1 MATTSATS
9 STTSSQIDVSS
20 VVAQLM
26 TAASIPL
33 DKLNSKV
40 SKDQTI
46 ISDLGILKAKISSF
60 KDALTKLESPSS
72 YSTTIATSSNTSVAT
87 ATSNTGAQSGRY
99 NLLVNQT
106 AEAAN
111 ISVKGFTSLTQ
122 NISLPGNGDGFT
134 VTVGANTYYSK
145 NNNIG
150 SKTGVTTPALTAG
163 TVTDLKDWIN
173 KIAINNGEN
182 ISANIVQ
189 TTSTSYALV
198 IAGKSTGVSNSIGFT
213 GLNGYSVITSNGTS
227 VSSSNVT
234 LNSVNEN
241 SGNIVSVNST
251 ARDALLQING
261 LSFQKS
267 SNTITDAVANI
278 SFNLLSPVLPGGVTN
293 SALIS
298 VGDGA
303 DSSSTIIQDLVTS
316 YNGFIAQYKE
326 MVANSQNTTNGKVG
340 SLSNRQGLLPFI
352 GDIKNK
358 MSIGALAADSS
369 SLSLVTMGIDLQTD
383 GTMKFNSSNYN
394 QGIATGLLAKLRAG
408 ISVGGVAGSSVNLS
422 TVLSSTINPG
432 GTISSTIAG
441 QTNLIS
447 ASQSRID
454 NLKIQL
460 SLLEKS
466 YVSQYSR
473 LNTLLFNL
481 GQTSSQLTSALTAVT
496 NINSGKT

>member
-1 MATTSATS
+1 
-9 STTSSQIDVSS
+9 
-20 VVAQLM
+20 
-26 TAASIPL
+26 
-33 DKLNSKV
+33 
-40 SKDQTI
+40 
-46 ISDLGILKAKISSF
+46 
-60 KDALTKLESPSS
+60 
-72 YSTTIATSSNTSVAT
+72 
-87 ATSNTGAQSGRY
+87 
-99 NLLVNQT
+99 
-106 AEAAN
+106 
-111 ISVKGFTSLTQ
+111 
-122 NISLPGNGDGFT
+122 
-134 VTVGANTYYSK
+134 
-145 NNNIG
+145 
-150 SKTGVTTPALTAG
+150 
-163 TVTDLKDWIN
+163 VTDLKDWIN

-326 MVANSQNTTNGKVG
+326 MVANSQNTTNGKIG

-358 MSIGALAADSS
+358 VSIGALAADSS

-496 NINSGKT
+496 NINSRKT

>member
-1 MATTSATS
+1 MATTPTTSA
-9 STTSSQIDVSS
+9 TSSQIDVSS

-26 TAASIPL
+26 SAASIPL

-40 SKDQTI
+40 SKDQAV

-60 KDALTKLESPSS
+60 KDAITKLESPQS
-72 YSTTIATSSNTSVAT
+72 YSSTIASSSNTSVAT
-87 ATSNTGAQSGRY
+87 ATSNTGAQIGRY
-99 NLLVNQT
+99 SLLVKQT

-122 NISLPGNGDGFT
+122 NISFPVNGDGFT
-134 VTVGANTYYSK
+134 ITVGSNTYYSK
-145 NNNIG
+145 NSNTG
-150 SKTGVTTPALTAG
+150 SLTGVITPALTSG
-163 TVTDLKDWIN
+163 NVTDLKDWIN
-173 KIAINNGEN
+173 KIAINNGAN

-213 GLNGYSVITSNGTS
+213 GLNNYSVITANGATA
-227 VSSSNVT
+227 SSSNVT
-234 LNSVNEN
+234 LNNGDEN

-251 ARDALLQING
+251 ARDALLEING
-261 LSFQKS
+261 LAFQKPA
-267 SNTITDAVANI
+267 NTINDAVANI
-278 SFNLLSPVLPGGVTN
+278 SFNLLSPVLPGGVPN

-298 VGDGA
+298 VGDGT
-303 DSSSTIIQDLVTS
+303 DSSNTIIQDFITS
-316 YNGFIAQYKE
+316 YNGVITQYKD
-326 MVANSQNTTNGKVG
+326 MVANSQNTTNGKIG

-352 GDIKNK
+352 GDIKNRV
-358 MSIGALAADSS
+358 SIGALTAEGS
-369 SLSLVTMGIDLQTD
+369 SLSLATMGIDLQID

-394 QGIATGLLAKLRAG
+394 QGLATGLLSKLKVG
-408 ISVGGVAGSSVNLS
+408 ISVGGVGGSSVNLS
-422 TVLSSTINPG
+422 SMLSSIINPG
-432 GTISSTIAG
+432 GSISSAIAG
-441 QTNLIS
+441 QTTSIS
-447 ASQSRID
+447 ASQNRID
-454 NLKIQL
+454 NLKTQL

-496 NINSGKT
+496 NINSGNS

>member
-1 MATTSATS
+1 MATTSTTSATN
-9 STTSSQIDVSS
+9 SSQIDVSS

-26 TAASIPL
+26 TVASAPL
-33 DKLNSKV
+33 DRLNSKI
-40 SKDQTI
+40 SKDQAV
-46 ISDLGILKAKISSF
+46 ISDLGILKAKISTF
-60 KDALTKLESPSS
+60 KDALTKIESPSS
-72 YSTTIATSSNTSVAT
+72 YSTPIATSSNTSVAT
-87 ATSNTGAQSGRY
+87 ATSNTGAQLGRY

-122 NISLPGNGDGFT
+122 NISFPVNGDGFT
-134 VTVGANTYYSK
+134 ITVGSQTYYSK
-145 NNNIG
+145 NANTG
-150 SKTGVTTPALTAG
+150 SITGVTTPALTAG
-163 TVTDLKDWIN
+163 TVTDLKDWVN
-173 KIAINNGEN
+173 KIAINNGAN

-198 IAGKSTGVSNSIGFT
+198 IAGKSTGLSNSIGFT
-213 GLNGYSVITSNGTS
+213 GLNGYSVTTSNGTS
-227 VSSSNVT
+227 DSSSNVT

-278 SFNLLSPVLPGGVTN
+278 SFNLLSPVLPGGVST

-303 DSSSTIIQDLVTS
+303 DNSSTIIQDFITS
-316 YNGFIAQYKE
+316 YNGMIAQYKE
-326 MVANSQNTTNGKVG
+326 LVANSQNTTNGKIG
-340 SLSNRQGLLPFI
+340 SLSNRQGDLAYI
-352 GDIKNK
+352 GDIKSK
-358 MSIGALAADSS
+358 LSIGALTAESS
-369 SLSLVTMGIDLQTD
+369 SLSLATMGMDLQTD
-383 GTMKFNSSNYN
+383 GTIKFNSSNYN
-394 QGIATGLLAKLRAG
+394 QGITTGLLAKLKAG
-408 ISVGGVAGSSVNLS
+408 ISIGGSVGSSNNVS
-422 TVLSSTINPG
+422 TILSSIINPG
-432 GTISSTIAG
+432 GSISSTIAG
-441 QTNLIS
+441 QTSLIRN
-447 ASQSRID
+447 SQSRID

-466 YVSQYSR
+466 YISQYSR